1 MKTRLPQYYVVHTH
15 ESATFWRENGI
26 SIIILDS
33 TGFSKNS
40 IDTETSYQILEVFII
55 ILRAQERSLPPST
68 SITVLTFLVEKGK
81 LVVGAYI

>member
-1 MKTRLPQYYVVHTH
+1 MRTRLPQYYVVHTH
-15 ESATFWRENGI
+15 ESATFWREKWDI
-26 SIIILDS
+26 HHHSS

-40 IDTETSYQILEVFII
+40 IDTETSYQMLEVFII

>member
-1 MKTRLPQYYVVHTH
+1 MRTRLPQYYVVHTH

-26 SIIILDS
+26 SIIILVQVF
-33 TGFSKNS
+33 GKNS

>member
-1 MKTRLPQYYVVHTH
+1 MRTRLPQYYVVHTH

-26 SIIILDS
+26 SIIILVQ
-33 TGFSKNS
+33 FSKNS
-40 IDTETSYQILEVFII
+40 IDTETSYQMLEVFII